1 MVRKGDG
8 FWVTSSRLDYARC
21 EGDFFLW
28 IWYSVLKDYSKRFK
42 KDCYGFTRVNTQVF
56 ADDYN
61 LDRGKVWRYNRKL
74 EDKGLL
80 VIDRVKRGGRTW
92 LGYKLI

>member
-1 MVRKGDG
+1 MVRSDG
-8 FWVTSSRLDYARC
+8 FWVASSRLDYARV

-28 IWYSVLKDYSKRFK
+28 IWYSVLKDYAKRFK
-42 KDCYGFTRVNTQVF
+42 KDRFGFTRVDSQVF
-56 ADDYN
+56 EEDYN
-61 LDRGKVWRYNRKL
+61 LDRRKVWRYNRKL

-92 LGYKLI
+92 LGFKLV